1 MKIINKVKNLKS
13 NGHYA
18 LGLVDDNRVYISG
31 QFSIDPE
38 TGEKKFG
45 SMEEELKQV
54 LNNIDLILKEAESG
68 KDKILKVTIYINDL
82 DQWGA
87 VDQVYSDFFGKH
99 TPARSIVALPK
110 LHYGFKVEIDAIA
123 AC

>member
-1 MKIINKVKNLKS
+1 
-13 NGHYA
+13 
-18 LGLVDDNRVYISG
+18 
-31 QFSIDPE
+31 
-38 TGEKKFG
+38 
-45 SMEEELKQV
+45 MEEELKQV
-54 LNNIDLILKEAESG
+54 LNNIDLILKEADSG

-87 VDQVYSDFFGKH
+87 VDQAYSDFFGKH

-123 AC
+123 SC

>member
-1 MKIINKVKNLKS
+1 MKIINKVKKLKS

-31 QFSIDPE
+31 QFSIDSE

-45 SMEEELKQV
+45 SMEEELKQI
-54 LNNIDLILKEAESG
+54 LTNIDLILKEANSN
-68 KDKILKVTIYINDL
+68 KNKVLKVTVYINDL
-82 DQWGA
+82 DQWGS
-87 VDQVYSDFFGKH
+87 VDQVYSDFFEEH
-99 TPARSIVALPK
+99 TPARSIVAIPR
-110 LHYGFKVEIDAIA
+110 LHYGFKVEIDVIA

>member
-31 QFSIDPE
+31 QFAIDPE
-38 TGEKKFG
+38 TGEKNFG

-54 LNNIDLILKEAESG
+54 LNNIDLILKEGGS
-68 KDKILKVTIYINDL
+68 DRNKILKATIYINDL

-87 VDQVYSDFFGKH
+87 VDQAYSDFFRKH

-110 LHYGFKVEIDAIA
+110 LHYGFKVEIDVIA

>member
-1 MKIINKVKNLKS
+1 MKIIKEVKKLKA

-18 LGLVDDNRVYISG
+18 LGLVDDNRIYVSG
-31 QFSIDPE
+31 QFAVDPE

-54 LNNIDLILKEAESG
+54 LNNIDLILKEGGSD
-68 KDKILKVTIYINDL
+68 KNKILKVTVYINDL
-82 DQWGA
+82 DQWGS
-87 VDQVYSDFFGKH
+87 VDQAYSDFFGKH

-110 LHYGFKVEIDAIA
+110 LHYGFKVEIDVIA